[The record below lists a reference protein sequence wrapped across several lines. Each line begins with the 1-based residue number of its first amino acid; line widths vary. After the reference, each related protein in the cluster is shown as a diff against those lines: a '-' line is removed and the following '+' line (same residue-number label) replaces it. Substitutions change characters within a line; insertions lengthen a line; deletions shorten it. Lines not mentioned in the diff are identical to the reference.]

1 MARALN
7 QGLEIA
13 AGAAVPDLACGTSSL
28 VTEDEISLV
37 PCSVP
42 GAFKA
47 TLLPSLDKRASRG
60 RPFNGVLADVD
71 NRRRVG
77 RQRLSRHIMR
87 RLIEPVFKVIGPI
100 PAVFRR
106 STSIGRAIEPAHWQ
120 R

>member
-1 MARALN
+1 MHLSSRPRRVARALN

-42 GAFKA
+42 DAFKA

-60 RPFNGVLADVD
+60 RPFMGFWQMLIT
-71 NRRRVG
+71 VG
-77 RQRLSRHIMR
+77 ASVVSCS
-87 RLIEPVFKVIGPI
+87 PV
-100 PAVFRR
+100 
-106 STSIGRAIEPAHWQ
+106 TL
-120 R
+120 